1 MGNVLAI
8 LLGLICIAGG
18 GWLLYAWWTP
28 FVYFLKGFVGIFLIF
43 LGLLIAAIG
52 ITEIRSAA
60 EEKRLREELK
70 AEELK
75 AQQAVEEKKEEEKTE

>member
-18 GWLLYAWWTP
+18 GWLIKVWGAQ
-28 FVYFLKGFVGIFLIF
+28 VIAFLEGFVGIFLIL

-52 ITEIRSAA
+52 ITELRSAA
-60 EEKRLREELK
+60 EERRLREELK

-75 AQQAVEEKKEEEKTE
+75 AQAEEKKEEEKKE

>member
-18 GWLLYAWWTP
+18 GWLIYFWWGP
-28 FVYFLKGFVGIFLIF
+28 LVYFLKGFVGIFLVL

-52 ITEIRSAA
+52 ITELRSAA
-60 EEKRLREELK
+60 EERRLREELK

-75 AQQAVEEKKEEEKTE
+75 AQAEEEKKEEEKTE

>member
-18 GWLLYAWWTP
+18 GWLIYVWWGP
-28 FVYFLKGFVGIFLIF
+28 LLEFLKGFVGIFLVF

-52 ITEIRSAA
+52 ITELRSAA
-60 EEKRLREELK
+60 EERRLREELK

-75 AQQAVEEKKEEEKTE
+75 AQAEEKKEQEKTE